1 MNNNRLST
9 RGNVQDR
16 TELLTKIEELLSKP
30 SNYEYKNDGKLWII
44 SEQRFLPQGGGI
56 KKGVELLYPDG
67 TLIQTFKSQADCAK
81 FLVLDKRIISSKI
94 QKGDGVNYNN
104 KLCILRNINYSST
117 AIK

>member
-1 MNNNRLST
+1 M
-9 RGNVQDR
+9 DYFWA
-16 TELLTKIEELLSKP
+16 KILASR
-30 SNYEYKNDGKLWII
+30 W
-44 SEQRFLPQGGGI
+44 GI

-104 KLCILRNINYSST
+104 QLCILRNINYSST